1 MSLIDTLSSQFGL
14 DAQQAQGAIGAIGRL
29 AKGKLDP
36 GHLAELGKL
45 IPGLDGMIA
54 GAPKPSGMASMLGE
68 TAGVASVLSQ
78 LGIDLGKAKPI
89 AMAILAFV
97 QANGSDGLKQALAKF
112 LPR

>member
-1 MSLIDTLSSQFGL
+1 MSLIESLVSQFGL
-14 DAQQAQGAIGAIGRL
+14 STPQAQGAVGAVARL
-29 AKGKLDP
+29 AQGKL
-36 GHLAELGKL
+36 GGEHMAELAKL

-54 GAPKPSGMASMLGE
+54 GAPKPGGMASMLGE
-68 TAGVASVLSQ
+68 TAALGSVLNQ

-97 QANGSDGLKQALAKF
+97 QSNGSEGLKGALARL